1 MPIVPLTA
9 AGIDKIGQSGLPN
22 QIV

>member
-22 QIV
+22 RIV

>member
-9 AGIDKIGQSGLPN
+9 AGIDKIGQSSLPN